1 MQRPQEGSID
11 PKRMP
16 PGATLTR
23 RFDVKQKSKTR
34 PIDDYQASFVN
45 SSVTQL
51 ETALV
56 RTVDHIA
63 ALVSCALRTAETL
76 GISSELVASL
86 GPCRCL
92 QTGPPSD
99 DAFDMDAFLVVF
111 SPASKWPEVFQQRVL
126 RFGSVASV
134 TAFLRIA
141 NALWKNGR

>member
-1 MQRPQEGSID
+1 MHPWMSSCMQRPQEGSID

-76 GISSELVASL
+76 GISSELVAKAWGL
-86 GPCRCL
+86 A
-92 QTGPPSD
+92 
-99 DAFDMDAFLVVF
+99 DAYKQGH
-111 SPASKWPEVFQQRVL
+111 PAMMHSTWMH
-126 RFGSVASV
+126 S
-134 TAFLRIA
+134 
-141 NALWKNGR
+141 W